1 MRHFFLYTIFIFFQ
15 FTLSAQDNL
24 VPNYSFE
31 TYSACPTS
39 ADQFN
44 FVTNWYTCNKES
56 PDYYNAC
63 QLIPYTYGIPLT
75 NHGYQPARTGDAFA
89 GIYVYGNLPATRR
102 EYMQVQLTSALK
114 ADTDYDIAFYVNL
127 ADNATIAISQLGVYL
142 SNSAISDTTSGALPY
157 APQIVSA
164 TGSFLS
170 DTAKWVKISGS
181 FRATGG
187 ERFITIGNFKDE
199 LSTDT
204 LQLSNLPALSYY
216 FIDDISITQSDSTSE
231 PANVFT
237 PNEDGLNDDWII
249 RNLPKNSQVK
259 IYNRW
264 GVMVGGVDVPE
275 GIQGTFKWDGRTTSG
290 ERCISGVYYYVITTD
305 KTRNGFI
312 QLIR

>member
-1 MRHFFLYTIFIFFQ
+1 MRHLFLYTIFIFFCL
-15 FTLSAQDNL
+15 TLSAQDNL

-39 ADQFN
+39 ANQLTYA
-44 FVTNWYTCNKES
+44 TNWYTCNIES
-56 PDYYNAC
+56 PDYFNAC
-63 QLIPYTYGIPLT
+63 QLVPYTYGIPFT
-75 NHGYQPARTGDAFA
+75 INGYQHARTGDAYT
-89 GIYVYGNLPATRR
+89 GIYAYGNLPATRR
-102 EYMQVQLTSALK
+102 EYLQVQLISALK
-114 ADTDYDIAFYVNL
+114 EDTDYDVTFYVNL
-127 ADNATIAISQLGVYL
+127 SNNSTVAVSQLGAYL
-142 SNSAISDTTSGALPY
+142 SSTAVSDTTAGALPY
-157 APQIVSA
+157 TPQVVST
-164 TGSFLS
+164 TGSFLT
-170 DTAKWVKISGS
+170 DTVKWVKVSGN
-181 FRATGG
+181 FRAKGG
-187 ERFITIGNFKDE
+187 EKFITIGNFKDE

-204 LQLSNLPALSYY
+204 LQLSGLPAMSYY

-237 PNEDGLNDDWII
+237 PNEDGFNDDWII

-264 GVMVGGVDVPE
+264 GVMVGGVDIPE

-290 ERCISGVYYYVITTD
+290 ERCISGVYYYVISTD

>member
-1 MRHFFLYTIFIFFQ
+1 MRHFFLYIIFIFFQ

-44 FVTNWYTCNKES
+44 FATNWYTCNKES

-63 QLIPYTYGIPLT
+63 QLIPHTYGIPFT
-75 NHGYQPARTGDAFA
+75 IHGYQPARTGDAFT

-102 EYMQVQLTSALK
+102 EYVQVQLTSTLK

-127 ADNATIAISQLGVYL
+127 ANDATIAISQLGAYL

-157 APQIVSA
+157 TPQIVSA
-164 TGSFLS
+164 TGIFFT
-170 DTAKWVKISGS
+170 DTTKWVKVSGN
-181 FRATGG
+181 FRANGG
-187 ERFITIGNFKDE
+187 EKFITIGNFKDE

-204 LQLSNLPALSYY
+204 LQLSALPALAYY
-216 FIDDISITQSDSTSE
+216 FIDDISITQSDSTAE

-237 PNEDGLNDDWII
+237 PNDDGLNDDWII

-264 GVMVGGVDVPE
+264 GVMVGGVDVPG

-312 QLIR
+312 QLVR